1 MPQRAIV
8 TSVEA
13 IEAFRANLII
23 YVSKA
28 RPTLEEISSD
38 VLRMRSWLEND
49 QRLYWEGQV
58 RRRTKALEQAQQAL
72 FSARISQF
80 SKGQALEQLAYHR
93 ARRALDEANDKL
105 RIVKR
110 WAREFDPQVQP
121 LAKQMEKLHTLLSND
136 MVQAVA
142 SLAQTVRALAA
153 YAGTPP
159 PASLDSV
166 TLPGS
171 PSAGAA
177 QTQAPDK
184 GPDA

>member
-13 IEAFRANLII
+13 IEAFRANLIV

-28 RPTLEEISSD
+28 RPTLEEISGD

-49 QRLYWEGQV
+49 QRLHWEGQV
-58 RRRTKALEQAQQAL
+58 RRRTKDFEQAQQAL

-80 SKGQALEQLAYHR
+80 SKGMALEQLAFHR

-110 WAREFDPQVQP
+110 WAREYNPQVQP
-121 LAKQMEKLHTLLSND
+121 LAKQMEKLHTVLSND
-136 MVQAVA
+136 MVKAVA
-142 SLAQTVRALAA
+142 SLAQTVRTLSE

-159 PASLDSV
+159 PASLENV

-171 PSAGAA
+171 PSPSEA
-177 QTQAPDK
+177 QPPDK
-184 GPDA
+184 PSTT